1 MRSAFSRDSRLLAV
15 AHADNSIYLFEITT
29 GRPRGQAMKAGGRI
43 HSLAFS
49 PDGRFLASVAQD
61 LPSATVTSPTVSEMI
76 RLREALRESRAIL
89 QLWDTSTGQPCGPP
103 AKATALHTEL
113 AFSPDGGYV
122 LTLRPD
128 PSGRL
133 PVTAQLWRLPAGE
146 AAFNQMERRTW
157 RAVGARLD
165 AAGNLESVPNQLWRW
180 LQE

>member
-1 MRSAFSRDSRLLAV
+1 M
-15 AHADNSIYLFEITT
+15 
-29 GRPRGQAMKAGGRI
+29 
-43 HSLAFS
+43 
-49 PDGRFLASVAQD
+49 
-61 LPSATVTSPTVSEMI
+61 VTSPTTSEMI

-89 QLWDTSTGQPCGPP
+89 QLWDASTGQPCGPP

-113 AFSPDGGYV
+113 AFSPDARHL

-133 PVTAQLWRLPAGE
+133 PVTAQLWRLPGGGL
-146 AAFNQMERRTW
+146 AFDEMQRRTW

-165 AAGNLESVPNQLWRW
+165 AAGNLEGVPDQLWRR